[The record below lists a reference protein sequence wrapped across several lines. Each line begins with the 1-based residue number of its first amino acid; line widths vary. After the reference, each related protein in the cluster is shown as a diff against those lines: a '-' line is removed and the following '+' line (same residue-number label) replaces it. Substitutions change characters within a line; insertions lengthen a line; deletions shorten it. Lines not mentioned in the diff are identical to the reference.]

1 MAKIVTYG
9 DDVPRCSFCGKTEH
23 EVSKLITGPGVAIC
37 EECIALCVDI
47 ISDEKR
53 KDASAARLRLVSPSH
68 ICEYLDRYVIGQQ
81 DAKRA
86 LAVAVYNHYKRVNIE
101 MADEARELEERRAGA
116 PVFGERDAD
125 DLRGVKVAK
134 SNILMI
140 GPTGTG
146 KTYLA
151 STLAKVMNVP
161 FAIVDATT
169 LTEAGYVGDDVE
181 TVLQRLIE
189 AADGDVRRAEHGIIY
204 IDEIDKIARKTGENT
219 SITRDVS
226 GEGVQQALLKIVE
239 GTVAT
244 VPMEGTRKHREQEQ
258 VKIDTRNILFICGGA
273 FVGLEDI
280 VRTRMGRRFTGFG
293 ADWTNQ
299 DMPSDD
305 ILSRVTADDLE
316 QFGLLPEFIGRL
328 PVVTT
333 LHGLD
338 AIDLARV
345 LAEPRNC
352 LVRQYRKL
360 FAAESVKLTFTKEAI
375 AQIAQ
380 TALDRGTGARG
391 LRSIMEQVLQEP
403 MFEIPDRTDVA
414 EVIVTQ
420 AAVQGTEKPRYVLR
434 DEQSTVAIPQQR
446 QQQPVPDAPMLA
458 LAGAGLDS
466 PGEGFDGTDGR
477 AEDVRTADN
486 GDPTPGE
493 IAA

>member
-1 MAKIVTYG
+1 MAQIVNYA

-23 EVSKLITGPGVAIC
+23 EVDKLITGPGVAIC
-37 EECIALCVDI
+37 EECIALCVNI

-53 KDASAARLRLVSPSH
+53 KEARAARLHLVSPSH
-68 ICEYLDRYVIGQQ
+68 ICEYLDRYVVGQQ

-86 LAVAVYNHYKRVNIE
+86 LAVAVYNHYKRINIE
-101 MADEARELEERRAGA
+101 IADEARDLTERSAGS
-116 PVFGERDAD
+116 PVFDEGGQGD
-125 DLRGVKVAK
+125 DLRDVKVAK

-151 STLAKVMNVP
+151 STLAHVMNVP

-189 AADGDVRRAEHGIIY
+189 AADGDVKRAERGIIY

-258 VKIDTRNILFICGGA
+258 VKLDTRNILFICGGA

-280 VRTRMGRRFTGFG
+280 VRGRMGRRFSGFG
-293 ADWTNQ
+293 ADWTKQ

-305 ILSRVTADDLE
+305 VLAHVTADDLE

-345 LAEPRNC
+345 LAEPRNS
-352 LVRQYRKL
+352 LVQQYRKL
-360 FAAESVKLTFTKEAI
+360 FAAESVKLTFTKESI

-380 TALDRGTGARG
+380 TAVDRGTGARG
-391 LRSIMEQVLQEP
+391 LRSIMEQVLQGP

-414 EVIVTQ
+414 EVIVTKASVEGSEQ
-420 AAVQGTEKPRYVLR
+420 PRYVLR
-434 DEQSTVAIPQQR
+434 DQELRSPVAPQHEHVKPQ
-446 QQQPVPDAPMLA
+446 LA
-458 LAGAGLDS
+458 LARRSMNHPAGAETPD
-466 PGEGFDGTDGR
+466 D
-477 AEDVRTADN
+477 AAMHAD
-486 GDPTPGE
+486 TQS
-493 IAA
+493 IA